1 MGFCIFP
8 PPAAE
13 DEVRIQS
20 EVVISQDGETEKVE
34 VIRTFSSSSVD
45 CKHAAPVSQRHSCAE
60 FSLAEAGKGPGA
72 A

>member
-45 CKHAAPVSQRHSCAE
+45 CKHAASVSQRHSCAE